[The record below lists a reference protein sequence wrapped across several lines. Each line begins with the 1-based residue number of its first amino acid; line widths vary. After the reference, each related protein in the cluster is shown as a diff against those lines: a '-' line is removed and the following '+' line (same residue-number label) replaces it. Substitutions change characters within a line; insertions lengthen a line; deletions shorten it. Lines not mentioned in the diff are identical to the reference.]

1 VDKITGAEVIA
12 VSDGGG
18 LDPSSVEGDGTVTGG
33 TATVRESGTSAGVVA
48 GGTETAGVPDGG
60 AAGVARVAAIDG
72 VEGVFVGA
80 LEAPPGTRACQSAQ
94 ASTPTSAPIST
105 SGAHP
110 FGTRDF
116 DDSVRDFE
124 AMDQNRNGARGIT
137 HR

>member
-1 VDKITGAEVIA
+1 MDKITGAEVIA

-33 TATVRESGTSAGVVA
+33 TATVRESGTSPGVVA
-48 GGTETAGVPDGG
+48 GDAETAGAPDGG
-60 AAGVARVAAIDG
+60 AAGVAGVAAIDG
-72 VEGVFVGA
+72 VEGGFVGA
-80 LEAPPGTRACQSAQ
+80 LEAPPGIRACQSAH
-94 ASTPTSAPIST
+94 ASTPTSAPIRT

>member
-33 TATVRESGTSAGVVA
+33 TATVRESGTSPGVVA
-48 GGTETAGVPDGG
+48 GGTAPAGAPDGG
-60 AAGVARVAAIDG
+60 AAGVARVEAIDG

-80 LEAPPGTRACQSAQ
+80 LEAPPGIRACQSAQ
-94 ASTPTSAPIST
+94 ASTPTSVPTSK

-124 AMDQNRNGARGIT
+124 AMDQNRIGDRGIT